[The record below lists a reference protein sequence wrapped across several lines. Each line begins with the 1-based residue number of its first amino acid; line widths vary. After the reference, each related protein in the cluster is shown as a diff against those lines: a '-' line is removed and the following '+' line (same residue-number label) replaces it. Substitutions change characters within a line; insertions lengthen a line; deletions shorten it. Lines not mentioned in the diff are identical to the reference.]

1 MRVLLDFKGPVSKIS
16 QVGSIVSG
24 NVTNSSKEFGVYVN
38 FGCETWLSFWLA
50 LGTFTFWVFGSN
62 YPNS

>member
-1 MRVLLDFKGPVSKIS
+1 M

-38 FGCETWLSFWLA
+38 FGCEKDGRLSVPQSEWKKYRVNDRVERMVVHKVNKEL
-50 LGTFTFWVFGSN
+50 
-62 YPNS
+62 